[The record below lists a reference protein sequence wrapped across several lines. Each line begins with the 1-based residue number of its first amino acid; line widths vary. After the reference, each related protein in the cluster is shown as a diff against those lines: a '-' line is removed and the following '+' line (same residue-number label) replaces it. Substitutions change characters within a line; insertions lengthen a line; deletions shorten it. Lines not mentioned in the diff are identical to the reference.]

1 MPMPTA
7 AAIWTKLAEYSRS
20 LANETQDPQS
30 RKHLFEIAERYEAL
44 ARRST
49 AQEADNPG

>member
-20 LANETQDPQS
+20 LANDTQDPQS

-49 AQEADNPG
+49 AQEAGNPD